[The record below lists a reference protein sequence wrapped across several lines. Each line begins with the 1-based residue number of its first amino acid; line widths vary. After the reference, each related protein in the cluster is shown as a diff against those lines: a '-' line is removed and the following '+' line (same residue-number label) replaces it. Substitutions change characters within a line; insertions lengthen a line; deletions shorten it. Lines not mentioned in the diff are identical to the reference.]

1 METLYLGDVQE
12 TALIPLAIRAAETK
26 RKHAR
31 IVDNKAV
38 EIIEQLGIDTKK
50 YDKYGSHEGVV
61 YRTIMIDREVKQAI
75 SRHPDAVC
83 INLGCGL
90 DDRFTRVDNRNIL
103 WFNVD
108 LPDAIEVRKKAFAD
122 TERCKSVVGDILN
135 PEWTKQIP
143 ASKTAIIVAEGLF
156 MYFTKEQVQTIL
168 GILTDG
174 FPKGCLL
181 VELMHPKMMNE
192 KKHDTIKTTKA
203 HFGWGTTSGEDL
215 LPLNDSLRLM
225 KEISIS
231 DEMKAAG
238 GLSKLFGMIIGKLN
252 NRLDIYEWG

>member
-1 METLYLGDVQE
+1 MNLQFGDIQE
-12 TALIPLAIRAAETK
+12 TALIPLAIKASETA
-26 RKHAR
+26 RPNAR
-31 IVDNKAV
+31 IKDEKAK
-38 EIIEQLGIDTKK
+38 EIIDTLGVDVSK
-50 YDKYGSHEGVV
+50 YDPFLSHEGVV
-61 YRTIMIDREVKQAI
+61 ARTILYRKQLKELLKKY
-75 SRHPDAVC
+75 PDAVC

-90 DDRFTRVDNRNIL
+90 DDRFTRVDDGNIL

-108 LPDAIEVRKKAFAD
+108 LPDAIEVRRKAFAD

-143 ASKTAIIVAEGLF
+143 AAKTAIIVAEGLF
-156 MYFTKEQVQTIL
+156 MYFTKEQVQRIL
-168 GILTDG
+168 EILTDR
-174 FPKGCLL
+174 FSKGCLL

-215 LPLNDSLRLM
+215 LPLNGSIRLI

-252 NRLDIYEWG
+252 NRLDIYEWD